1 MKITRDCVVLFRYNF
16 AEAGEALD
24 APGDDEAPL
33 AYIHGRGQMLPGL
46 EQALEGHEAG
56 AALSIQLPPE
66 QAYGERDES
75 RVEVVER
82 EYFAGMPELR
92 VGLLVQLSDE
102 AGKPRLA
109 RVVALDTREVK
120 LDTNHPY
127 AGKTLD
133 FRILV
138 VAVRS
143 ASEAELASGQVDIN
157 PAD

>member
-1 MKITRDCVVLFRYNF
+1 MKISRDCVVQFKYNF
-16 AEAGEALD
+16 AEAGEALE
-24 APGDDEAPL
+24 APGADEAPL

-46 EQALEGHEAG
+46 EQALEGCEAG
-56 AALSIQLPPE
+56 AKLSLQLTPQ
-66 QAYGERDES
+66 QAYGERDEE

-102 AGKPRLA
+102 GERPRLA
-109 RVVALDTREVK
+109 RVIALDTREVK

-133 FRILV
+133 FKIEV
-138 VAVRS
+138 VSVR
-143 ASEAELASGQVDIN
+143 AATADELESGQV
-157 PAD
+157 ASAEG